1 LSPVL
6 FLSSAI
12 GDGSSPGFQ
21 TMRSTKIKICGIT
34 NIRDA
39 IFAVANGA
47 DALGFNMF
55 KASPRYVT
63 LETATEIVRQLPP
76 FVTSVALLVNHSEKE
91 VKEVIASGVFNLLQ
105 FHGDETNDFCG
116 AFRKPFTKVLRVK
129 NVTDLPAELV
139 KFRDSKGILLDT
151 FVEGVYGGTGTSFD
165 WSSLPVLDKP
175 IVLAG
180 GLTPDN
186 VAQAIRQV
194 RPYAVDVSGGVE
206 LDKGIKDHKKITDFI
221 RQVRAAD
228 NEEDK

>member
-1 LSPVL
+1 
-6 FLSSAI
+6 
-12 GDGSSPGFQ
+12 
-21 TMRSTKIKICGIT
+21 MRSTKIKICGIT

-39 IFAVANGA
+39 IFAVATGA

-63 LETATEIVRQLPP
+63 LATATEIVRQLPP
-76 FVTSVALLVNHSEKE
+76 FVTSVALLVNHNEKE

-105 FHGDETNDFCG
+105 FHGDETNDFCVS
-116 AFRKPFTKVLRVK
+116 FRRPFTKVLRVK

-180 GLTPDN
+180 GLTSDN

-206 LDKGIKDHKKITDFI
+206 LDKGIKDHKKITDFVQ
-221 RQVRAAD
+221 QVRAAD
-228 NEEDK
+228 NEEDI

>member
-1 LSPVL
+1 
-6 FLSSAI
+6 
-12 GDGSSPGFQ
+12 
-21 TMRSTKIKICGIT
+21 MRSTKIKICGIT

-76 FVTSVALLVNHSEKE
+76 FVTSVALLVNHSEEE

-105 FHGDETNDFCG
+105 FHGDETNDFC
-116 AFRKPFTKVLRVK
+116 ASFRKPFTKVLRVK
-129 NVTDLPAELV
+129 NVADLPAELV

-151 FVEGVYGGTGTSFD
+151 FVEGLYGGTGTRFD

-180 GLTPDN
+180 GLTADN
-186 VAQAIRQV
+186 VVQAIRQV

>member
-1 LSPVL
+1 
-6 FLSSAI
+6 
-12 GDGSSPGFQ
+12 
-21 TMRSTKIKICGIT
+21 MRSTKIKICGIT

-39 IFAVANGA
+39 IFAVANGV

-76 FVTSVALLVNHSEKE
+76 FVTSVALLVNHNKTE

-105 FHGDETNDFCG
+105 FHGDETNDFCVS
-116 AFRKPFTKVLRVK
+116 FRKPFTKVLRVK
-129 NVTDLPAELV
+129 SVADLPAELV

-151 FVEGVYGGTGTSFD
+151 FVEGVYGGTGRSFD

-175 IVLAG
+175 VVLAG

-186 VAQAIRQV
+186 VAQAITQV

-228 NEEDK
+228 NEEDI